1 MRHRATWSD
10 TNRQNVH
17 FPISPITIGKF
28 DSSQNKHEVNM
39 QQGHAAI
46 KLLPN
51 AERAIAYALV
61 SETDWPN
68 MTSVR
73 LPTEKDWRLETD

>member
-1 MRHRATWSD
+1 
-10 TNRQNVH
+10 
-17 FPISPITIGKF
+17 
-28 DSSQNKHEVNM
+28 M